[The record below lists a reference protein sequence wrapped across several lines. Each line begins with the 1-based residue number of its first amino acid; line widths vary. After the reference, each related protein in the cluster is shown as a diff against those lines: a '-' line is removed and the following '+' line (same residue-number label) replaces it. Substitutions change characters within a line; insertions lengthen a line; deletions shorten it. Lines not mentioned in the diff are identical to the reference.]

1 MNQGRDMN
9 ADYKSRKGTDKRTS
23 RVLWLCLWL
32 WGLVACAAPPQTGQ
46 FAFVEAEFGAVVT
59 SGAVGASNS
68 PTEVRSEFTRDDG
81 MIYAV
86 FEVKRIEPGTQ
97 LYVRWKSEPL
107 EFEEQSSALTADR
120 AYENIY
126 LEFHLEPVQGNT
138 LSALEAGEYE
148 VQLFVNE
155 KAGPKATFRVSGE

>member
-1 MNQGRDMN
+1 MN

-23 RVLWLCLWL
+23 RVLWVCLL
-32 WGLVACAAPPQTGQ
+32 VWGLVACVAPPATGQ
-46 FAFVEAEFGAVVT
+46 LAFDEAEFGVAVT
-59 SGAVGASNS
+59 SGAVDASNS
-68 PTEVRSEFTRDDG
+68 PIEIRSDFTREDG

-97 LYVRWKSEPL
+97 LYVRWKSDPL
-107 EFEEQSSALTADR
+107 QFEEQSTPLTADR

-126 LEFHLEPVQGNT
+126 LEFHLQPVQGNT